1 MLSDINRTIEKIHN
15 YIYANDGLDN
25 YEVLEELLK
34 IFYLKTYDEVN
45 ENLFEKS
52 TSDSDILENIT
63 ALFKKLT
70 VEYPSLFEKV
80 NIAYYTKTDFTEN
93 VEIFSLNKGITKIR
107 VYMWIEG
114 QDVDC
119 ENDASVGNISLNLQ
133 FSKNPN

>member
-1 MLSDINRTIEKIHN
+1 MENASKALIIAGAILLSILIISLGIMVYSNAKNTYGSTINEDSSFVPYDGVKNEIS
-15 YIYANDGLDN
+15 ANL
-25 YEVLEELLK
+25 
-34 IFYLKTYDEVN
+34 
-45 ENLFEKS
+45 
-52 TSDSDILENIT
+52 NIK
-63 ALFKKLT
+63 ASNAKASN
-70 VEYPSLFEKV
+70 YPSLFEKV